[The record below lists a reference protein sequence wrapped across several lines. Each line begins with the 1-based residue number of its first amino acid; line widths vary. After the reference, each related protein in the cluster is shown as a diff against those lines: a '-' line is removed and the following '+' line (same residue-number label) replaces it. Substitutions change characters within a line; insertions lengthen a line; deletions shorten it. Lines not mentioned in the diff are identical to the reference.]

1 MKFERRRT
9 KEEGGTRK
17 KYRLASDQSLS
28 ISMRD
33 RADEDQRIKRT
44 DKVEKAEGR
53 KEKGKQ
59 K

>member
-1 MKFERRRT
+1 MNDDGRRK
-9 KEEGGTRK
+9 KEELEK

-33 RADEDQRIKRT
+33 RADEDQRLKRT